1 MGIKFL
7 IENSTGEIMD
17 VFSYLKSLEK
27 RIVDLEN
34 ENVGTTNALY
44 EIENK
49 IDMTAQPSYNEEEPP
64 RMCGEM
70 IFLDDEDEDV

>member
-1 MGIKFL
+1 
-7 IENSTGEIMD
+7 MD